1 MIKIL
6 NVSINANV
14 LFVKFIEC
22 FMYNLGGIFCRVG
35 IVRWD
40 KMRENREE
48 NPLLLI
54 AVAFS
59 FGKQGG
65 FII

>member
-1 MIKIL
+1 
-6 NVSINANV
+6 
-14 LFVKFIEC
+14 
-22 FMYNLGGIFCRVG
+22 
-35 IVRWD
+35 
-40 KMRENREE
+40 MRKNEIIREE

-65 FII
+65 LSYEIQ

>member
-22 FMYNLGGIFCRVG
+22 FMYNLECIFCRVG
-35 IVRWD
+35 IVR
-40 KMRENREE
+40 
-48 NPLLLI
+48 
-54 AVAFS
+54 
-59 FGKQGG
+59 
-65 FII
+65 